1 MTRAQLLLLLLWP
14 ATAVAETPRNAPA
27 AIELDRDDTPAGRSE
42 LGFDGGAPVV
52 GWGVSTSLAW
62 LAAPMTFTLPDGS
75 TSEPIA
81 HRQTVR
87 LGGALALGPSVVA
100 EARLPL
106 SRQTG
111 ERLLAL
117 GDPRDL
123 DRFVIGDLAVAARI
137 RVAGTTRRAAFVR
150 AELTLPTGDDHDFAG
165 ESSWTLAWR
174 LIGRATLPADVVVAG
189 SVGVRLRGDEV
200 IVGDRLVSD
209 ELAYALG
216 VVAPLPPLV
225 PLWCPGQLFVTGELA
240 GIVGNDVGSGAGPSP
255 IEARVGI
262 LARPRATWAIAARVG
277 RGLTDDL
284 GSPALRA
291 TLELSVSP

>member
-1 MTRAQLLLLLLWP
+1 MKRLVVLGC
-14 ATAVAETPRNAPA
+14 VAAAPTVWADTPRMAPA
-27 AIELDRDDTPAGRSE
+27 AIELDRDDAPAGRSE
-42 LGFDGGAPVV
+42 LGFDGGADVV
-52 GWGVSTSLAW
+52 GWGVSTSLQW
-62 LAAPMTFTLPDGS
+62 LAAPLTFTLPDGT
-75 TSEPIA
+75 TSEPVA

-87 LGGALALGPSVVA
+87 LGGALALGRSAVV

-111 ERLLAL
+111 ERLGAL
-117 GDPRDL
+117 GDAREL
-123 DRFVIGDLAVAARI
+123 DGFVVGDLALAARL
-137 RVAGTTRRAAFVR
+137 RVAGTTRRAVFLR
-150 AELTLPTGDDHDFAG
+150 ADLTLPTGDDHDFAG

-189 SVGVRLRGDEV
+189 SLGVRLRGDEV

-209 ELAYALG
+209 ELAIAVG

-255 IEARVGI
+255 LEARIGI
-262 LARPRATWAIAARVG
+262 VARPRTSWAIAARLG

-291 TLELSVSP
+291 TFELSVSP